1 MICRPVAIYLHTS
14 IGDTRLQLNQIVKKQ
29 FSSYDMSVKE
39 ISLFG
44 IRHFPIL
51 LLVASP
57 TEANKRRNQS
67 PTINQEPDF
76 ITFVSKNQN
85 HPHFVPETE
94 RNHKNCLRKKRNFVP
109 ETKKIISL
117 NPSNP
122 PMFYQPIHPFLQQTN
137 HL

>member
-1 MICRPVAIYLHTS
+1 
-14 IGDTRLQLNQIVKKQ
+14 
-29 FSSYDMSVKE
+29 MSVKE

-67 PTINQEPDF
+67 STINPEPDF

-85 HPHFVPETE
+85 HP
-94 RNHKNCLRKKRNFVP
+94 K
-109 ETKKIISL
+109 
-117 NPSNP
+117 
-122 PMFYQPIHPFLQQTN
+122 M
-137 HL
+137 